1 MDKEESKKRR
11 ELIYVDASGK
21 DNKEFKISL
30 YDIERNATLN
40 LFIGEVDNST
50 EAEKYAIYYAIYH
63 IKKYDYK
70 NGHILCDNLSAT
82 EDDLLVKLKN
92 RYKIG
97 LTWIPREA
105 NKIADKTSKAESTAK
120 KEEANILKF
129 IISLSKSSSFKEVVK
144 SKDEI
149 SDNEEK
155 EILSLKNK
163 IVELQK
169 SIETKNQKIKNQATQ
184 INNLKNKKK

>member
-1 MDKEESKKRR
+1 MDKEESTKRR

-129 IISLSKSSSFKEVVK
+129 IISLSKSSNFKEVVK